1 VQVDRGL
8 FEITMTEE
16 DLNGPQIRAGF
27 EEVCSE
33 TVPPG
38 LCRVLK
44 CWQPI
49 AGIRAA
55 SMRHSLRHPAG
66 TLEE

>member
-1 VQVDRGL
+1 MPL
-8 FEITMTEE
+8 
-16 DLNGPQIRAGF
+16 
-27 EEVCSE
+27 
-33 TVPPG
+33 PG
-38 LCRVLK
+38 LCRMLK
-44 CWQPI
+44 CWQPT